1 MHQASAASAM
11 TLDRAM
17 KRAVADPGLMA
28 AGEALASNDIPRAE
42 ALLRNHLR
50 RAPADVAA
58 IRMLAEVAAR
68 IGRLEDAATLLE
80 RCLELEPGFHAA
92 RQNYA
97 MVLHRSNRPADAL
110 AQVERLLA
118 VDPRDPH
125 YRNLK
130 AVVLCRT
137 GDYAEANALYAGIL
151 AEHPG
156 QPRIWLSHGHALKT
170 DGDTSGAIAAYRRA
184 ATLEPAFGDAW
195 WSLANLKTF
204 RFEDGD
210 IATIRAELAREGLG
224 DEDRLHLEFA
234 LGKAL
239 EDRGEYPDAFAS
251 YARGN
256 ALRLARVPYSADE
269 NEARLRRAATLYD
282 AAFFRQREGWGAPA
296 PDPIFIVGMP
306 RAGST
311 LVEQILASHPLVEGT
326 MELPEITSLAR
337 VLRRQGPGDDSPA
350 RYHEALAGL
359 DASAVRAL
367 GEAYLERT
375 RIHRKGGAP
384 FFIDKMPNNF
394 AHAGLIRAALPNAR
408 IVDVR
413 RHPMACGF
421 SLFKQHF
428 ARGQDFSYD
437 LADIGRYYRDYV
449 DYMAH
454 FDRVQ
459 PGAILRVVYEDLV
472 DDTEAQVRRVLD
484 YCGLPFDAACLRFF
498 ENDRPVRTA
507 SSEQV
512 RQPIYREGL
521 DHWKHFE
528 AWLAPLREALG
539 PLAGEHAA
547 S

>member
-1 MHQASAASAM
+1 MHQASAEAAS
-11 TLDRAM
+11 TLDRALS
-17 KRAVADPGLMA
+17 RAVADPGLLA
-28 AGEALASNDIPRAE
+28 AGEALARNEIPRAE
-42 ALLRNHLR
+42 ALLRAHLR
-50 RAPADVAA
+50 REPADVAA

-68 IGRLEDAATLLE
+68 IGRYEDATVLLE
-80 RCLELEPGFHAA
+80 RCLELAPGFAAA

-118 VDPRDPH
+118 EEPGNPH

-156 QPRIWLSHGHALKT
+156 QARIWLSHGHALKT
-170 DGDTSGAIAAYRRA
+170 AGDTAGAVDAYRRSA
-184 ATLEPAFGDAW
+184 ALEPGFGDAW

-204 RFEDGD
+204 RFDDGD
-210 IATIRAELAREGLG
+210 VAAMQAQLARGDLG
-224 DEDRLHLEFA
+224 NEDRLHLDFA
-234 LGKAL
+234 LAKAL
-239 EDRGEYPDAFAS
+239 EDRGDHAGAFAG

-269 NEARLRRAATLYD
+269 NAARLRHAAGIYD
-282 AAFFRQREGWGAPA
+282 AGFFRERERWGAQA
-296 PDPIFIVGMP
+296 PDPIFIIGMP

-337 VLRRQGPGDDSPA
+337 VLRRQGADGSPA
-350 RYHEALAGL
+350 PYHEALAGL
-359 DASAVRAL
+359 DAAAVRAL
-367 GEAYLERT
+367 GESYLERT
-375 RIHRKGGAP
+375 RIHRKGDAP

-394 AHAGLIRAALPNAR
+394 AHVGLIRLALPNAK

-428 ARGQDFSYD
+428 ARGQDFSYS

-454 FDRVQ
+454 FEQVQ
-459 PGAILRVVYEDLV
+459 PGRILRVAYEELV
-472 DDTEAQVRRVLD
+472 DDTEAQVRRLLD
-484 YCGLPFDAACLRFF
+484 HCRLPFDPACLRFF

-512 RQPIYREGL
+512 RRPIYREGL

-528 AWLAPLREALG
+528 PWLGPLREALG
-539 PLAGEHAA
+539 ALAAD
-547 S
+547 